1 MGMFVSTIFF
11 DLPFALF
18 TYAITDENH
27 FWVHEN
33 SGFSMHN
40 DLLIW

>member
-11 DLPFALF
+11 DLPFELF
-18 TYAITDENH
+18 TYDITDENY

-33 SGFSMHN
+33 SVLSMHN
-40 DLLIW
+40 RLLIW